1 MMGKLMKYDL
11 KSMLKVIV
19 PFWIAMFVTGILWS
33 AQAKLTLLDINV
45 ADSRGNLIMG
55 ITMLL
60 FLLLIMAVVVMN
72 IVVIIQRFWKGLLK
86 EEGYLM
92 FTIPVSERSLILSK
106 VCSGLLVTIG
116 TIVVIILMSLVMG
129 IMHGMRITALL
140 QSDIMRQFVHDW
152 GAYTMILGIVAVL
165 GGIYHLYAAMAI
177 GQLSSRNRFICSF
190 AAYIVLAVIVSLV
203 ENLILGGGTASYV
216 NEWFYVVTGAVEI
229 ILYHIA
235 TEYILKKKLNLE

>member
-140 QSDIMRQFVHDW
+140 QSDIP
-152 GAYTMILGIVAVL
+152 
-165 GGIYHLYAAMAI
+165 
-177 GQLSSRNRFICSF
+177 
-190 AAYIVLAVIVSLV
+190 
-203 ENLILGGGTASYV
+203 
-216 NEWFYVVTGAVEI
+216 
-229 ILYHIA
+229 
-235 TEYILKKKLNLE
+235 LE

>member
-92 FTIPVSERSLILSK
+92 FTIPVSEK
-106 VCSGLLVTIG
+106 
-116 TIVVIILMSLVMG
+116 
-129 IMHGMRITALL
+129 
-140 QSDIMRQFVHDW
+140 SDIVKSMQRPSCND
-152 GAYTMILGIVAVL
+152 
-165 GGIYHLYAAMAI
+165 
-177 GQLSSRNRFICSF
+177 RNDRSDYFNESGHGNNAWNADNCS
-190 AAYIVLAVIVSLV
+190 APV
-203 ENLILGGGTASYV
+203 
-216 NEWFYVVTGAVEI
+216 
-229 ILYHIA
+229 
-235 TEYILKKKLNLE
+235 

>member
-1 MMGKLMKYDL
+1 
-11 KSMLKVIV
+11 
-19 PFWIAMFVTGILWS
+19 
-33 AQAKLTLLDINV
+33 
-45 ADSRGNLIMG
+45 MG

>member
-177 GQLSSRNRFICSF
+177 GQLSSRNRFIWSF